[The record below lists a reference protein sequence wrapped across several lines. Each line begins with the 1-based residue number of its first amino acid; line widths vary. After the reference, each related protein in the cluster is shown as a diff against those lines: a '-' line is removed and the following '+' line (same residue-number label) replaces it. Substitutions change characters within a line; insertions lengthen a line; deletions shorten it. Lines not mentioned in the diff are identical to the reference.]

1 MYQEP
6 SFRRSDGKYCSTPK
20 VANKVESCLLCKI
33 CVLAEMATLQLRT
46 DDEGGYL
53 KKKKKKNCVV
63 VKILCHGIN
72 NSPFQNID
80 VSGPS
85 GQKHSLQQSRQD

>member
-1 MYQEP
+1 MAN
-6 SFRRSDGKYCSTPK
+6 TAAPK
-20 VANKVESCLLCKI
+20 GCQQSRVVSPVQI
-33 CVLAEMATLQLRT
+33 CVLAEMAALQLRT

-53 KKKKKKNCVV
+53 KKEKKNLCVV
-63 VKILCHGIN
+63 VKILCRGIN